1 MRRKVTDIA
10 YPIIK
15 TIKPWMWHKCRF
27 CGYEFKRE
35 EGFKIIDYKEYYV
48 TKDIPLDEYYCCS
61 ECAKTK
67 EDVEKLIEESK
78 RHELKLTKL

>member
-1 MRRKVTDIA
+1 MRRKVNDIA

-35 EGFKIIDYKEYYV
+35 EGFKIIDYKEFDINYY
-48 TKDIPLDEYYCCS
+48 
-61 ECAKTK
+61 
-67 EDVEKLIEESK
+67 
-78 RHELKLTKL
+78 